1 MLRTFGNT
9 AVDVDDVLSVGMG
22 TGAGSTATV
31 HFRSLAQS
39 PRSSSVQIPNEDAR
53 LLISWVEKNAQ
64 RVDDKRDSR

>member
-1 MLRTFGNT
+1 
-9 AVDVDDVLSVGMG
+9 MG

-53 LLISWVEKNAQ
+53 LLISWVEKNVQ